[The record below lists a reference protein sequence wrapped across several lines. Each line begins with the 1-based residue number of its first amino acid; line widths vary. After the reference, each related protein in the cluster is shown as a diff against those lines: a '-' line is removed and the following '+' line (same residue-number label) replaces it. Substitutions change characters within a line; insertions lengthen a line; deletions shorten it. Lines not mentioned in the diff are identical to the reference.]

1 MPRVI
6 VARESIAIGIA
17 THAPFSPN
25 RYSTEMLRALASLFF
40 YARFLREFSA
50 LGFRRRQPHWKPLAG
65 NYRGQRWLVTGA
77 TGGIGRAIALA
88 ANRGG
93 ATVLA
98 AARDQRKLAKLRED
112 ATCPEQLLPIAVDLS
127 SMTAVAQMR
136 NAAQIAERPVDV
148 LINNVGVLLNDF
160 GQTEEGL
167 ETSFATNILGHFVLT
182 EGLRDAGLLQSDSV
196 VINMSSGGIY
206 GTPLR
211 REAMAA
217 STAQGYDGMAAYATH
232 KRAQVALTGLWNQ
245 RWNGSPRVYV
255 MHPGWVDTAGVR
267 SSLPWF
273 RATLKHFLRNAEQG
287 ADTALWLAEARPE
300 IDGGIYLDR
309 SLQPEHCFAFTRRGE
324 CSAEDLHQYLEAQAA
339 RCLS

>member
-1 MPRVI
+1 MPKK
-6 VARESIAIGIA
+6 
-17 THAPFSPN
+17 
-25 RYSTEMLRALASLFF
+25 
-40 YARFLREFSA
+40 
-50 LGFRRRQPHWKPLAG
+50 KPLKS
-65 NYRGQRWLVTGA
+65 
-77 TGGIGRAIALA
+77 
-88 ANRGG
+88 
-93 ATVLA
+93 A
-98 AARDQRKLAKLRED
+98 AAAPAPLVAIMTGSPSDLPVVVQARDVLDELGVPSDTR
-112 ATCPEQLLPIAVDLS
+112 VLS
-127 SMTAVAQMR
+127 AHRTPHEAVAYVQ
-136 NAAQIAERPVDV
+136 AA
-148 LINNVGVLLNDF
+148 
-160 GQTEEGL
+160 EE
-167 ETSFATNILGHFVLT
+167 
-182 EGLRDAGLLQSDSV
+182 AGLTLVLVNGRPSHYV
-196 VINMSSGGIY
+196 
-206 GTPLR
+206 R

-273 RATLKHFLRNAEQG
+273 RATLKHFLRDAEQG